1 MINILMFR
9 SSNNYSFYRVLGEIF
24 VSDTLFFPAIGN
36 PIADGRENDLAE
48 QLDNSAGE
56 GTHDALCQSP
66 AEEVMADNEGENQ
79 IVHKLADS
87 CGNIGS
93 AGIDGEAL
101 VFPDGS
107 AYVPVYEVI
116 YDSGN
121 EEGDRASEKHIP
133 GSAEGVV

>member
-1 MINILMFR
+1 MR
-9 SSNNYSFYRVLGEIF
+9 
-24 VSDTLFFPAIGN
+24 AK
-36 PIADGRENDLAE
+36 
-48 QLDNSAGE
+48 
-56 GTHDALCQSP
+56 
-66 AEEVMADNEGENQ
+66 NQ

-121 EEGDRASEKHIP
+121 EEGDRCFRESTYQVPPKVWFRAVFMTVSDP
-133 GSAEGVV
+133 ST